1 MAPCGIEGFG
11 RVPGS
16 VTEPELRRFLDRLA
30 RAPEIWLSGSGLQV
44 GDDGTV
50 EIDAGE
56 VDTGVLKIANG
67 GTNSG
72 TALANNKIMVSSGG
86 KIVEGTSSATPS
98 FTTVTTTQS
107 TGTAPFVVASTTVVT
122 NLNADLLDGQHAS
135 TFATV
140 ASPVLTTPQINDTSA
155 DHQYVF
161 AVSELAADRTVTL
174 PQLSGNDT
182 FVFEAHAATL
192 TNKTIALG
200 SNTVSGTKAQFD
212 TAVTDG
218 TIAFHGGAHH
228 DGFSDFVANE
238 HIDHTSVTLT
248 AGEGLSG
255 GGTIAANRTF
265 AVDFSDLSTA
275 DTAIGGTD
283 LISIHDG
290 AQKKITWSNAQS
302 SITAVGTIAT
312 GVWNG
317 TDVAVADGGTGASSA
332 SAARTNLGVA
342 IGSDVQAYDAT
353 LNALA
358 SYNTNGLLTQTG
370 ADTFT
375 GREITGTSNEIEV
388 SNGTGVSGN
397 PQVGLPDDVTI
408 AGNLTVNGT
417 VTTIDTTNLVV
428 EDPLIKLATNNNAAD
443 SVDIGFY
450 GLYDTSGSQD
460 LYAGLFRDANDSGKW
475 KLFKDSQTEPT
486 TTVNTSATGY
496 AVATLVANVEGT
508 VTGTVSD
515 ISNHAITGL
524 SDVGAKTGS
533 GTTVV
538 FNTSPTI
545 VTPTIASF
553 ANAGHD
559 HTDAAGGGTLS
570 TSAIGSGTFADAR
583 ISQSSVTQ
591 HAAAI
596 DHDALTNFVANE
608 HINHTSVTLT
618 AGDGLSGGG
627 TIAANRTFNVD
638 INGTTDLASPATGDE
653 LLISDADDSNAI
665 KKADVASVVNL
676 ADHDALTNFVANEHI
691 NHTAV
696 TLTAGDGLSGGGT
709 IAANRTFNVDINGAT
724 DLAGPATGDELLL
737 SDADDSNSIKKA
749 DVASVV
755 NLADH
760 DALTN
765 FVANEHVNHTSV
777 TLTAG
782 DGLSGG
788 GNISANRTFDVDING
803 TTDLGS
809 PATADELLISD
820 TDDSNAIKKADV
832 ASVVNL
838 ADHDAL
844 TNFVANEH
852 VDHSSVSITAGDGL
866 SGGGNL
872 TATRTVNVNINA
884 TTDLGSPA
892 TGDELLISDADN
904 GNAIRKADVASVVNL
919 ADHDALT
926 NFVGNEHV
934 NHTSVSITAGAGL
947 TGGGDISS
955 TRTIDVDINGTT
967 DLASPAVGDE
977 LLISDADD
985 SNAIRKAD
993 VASVVNLADH
1003 DALTNFVA
1011 NEHIDW
1017 TSTSSNLSTTGTA
1030 TTGLLTVQV
1039 TTDNASVQQAVF
1051 KGGNRS
1057 TPADGDESYASFQLD
1072 DSTGNQAEFARLT
1085 WEANDVTNTSK
1096 DGEMRLSVMKDNTL
1110 TTAIIFDETG
1120 FRTFD
1125 TALVNAN
1132 YAIGGSEA
1140 KIHTRQ
1146 ELSVRG
1152 EYTDTSGT
1160 QGALAVAANDN
1171 AASESSCNTRAIIGQ
1186 AGSDIDSTHNLTGRV
1201 DGLFFQTQHRGSGT
1215 LDDAACIL
1223 VGNGNNTKS
1232 GTTTNQVGLYI
1243 DRQEKAHVTNGYGIY
1258 QWYSGD
1264 TNYLEGNLGLGQTS
1278 PDTKLHVDGVVTLE
1292 EETTTPADPDD
1303 GAECRIYMKDDKL
1316 IIQYNHGGTVR
1327 YKYLALTGTGVDWTH
1342 TTSPP

>member
-200 SNTVSGTKAQFD
+200 SNTVSGTKAQFN

-559 HTDAAGGGTLS
+559 HEDAAGGGQLSADAIGSGTLPVARGGTGATSLTDGGVLLGSGTGAITAMGVLSDGQMIVGDGTTDPVAESGATLRTSIGVGTGDSPQFTGIELGHASDTTIARSGSGDITIEGNAVYRAGGTDVAVADGGTGASSLTDGGVLLGSGTGAITAMSVLANGEMIVGDGSGDPVAESGATLRTSIGVGTGDSPQFTAIELGHATDTTIARSSAGVITVEGSAVALATNHLGFFAATTSAQLAGVISDETGTGKVVFGTSPTIVTPTIASFANATHDHTDAAGGGTLS
-570 TSAIGSGTFADAR
+570 TSAIGSGTFADAL

-591 HAAAI
+591 HEAAI
-596 DHDALTNFVANE
+596 DHDALTNFVAN
-608 HINHTSVTLT
+608 
-618 AGDGLSGGG
+618 
-627 TIAANRTFNVD
+627 
-638 INGTTDLASPATGDE
+638 
-653 LLISDADDSNAI
+653 
-665 KKADVASVVNL
+665 K
-676 ADHDALTNFVANEHI
+676 
-691 NHTAV
+691 
-696 TLTAGDGLSGGGT
+696 
-709 IAANRTFNVDINGAT
+709 
-724 DLAGPATGDELLL
+724 
-737 SDADDSNSIKKA
+737 
-749 DVASVV
+749 
-755 NLADH
+755 
-760 DALTN
+760 
-765 FVANEHVNHTSV
+765 
-777 TLTAG
+777 
-782 DGLSGG
+782 
-788 GNISANRTFDVDING
+788 
-803 TTDLGS
+803 
-809 PATADELLISD
+809 
-820 TDDSNAIKKADV
+820 
-832 ASVVNL
+832 
-838 ADHDAL
+838 
-844 TNFVANEH
+844 
-852 VDHSSVSITAGDGL
+852 
-866 SGGGNL
+866 
-872 TATRTVNVNINA
+872 
-884 TTDLGSPA
+884 
-892 TGDELLISDADN
+892 
-904 GNAIRKADVASVVNL
+904 
-919 ADHDALT
+919 
-926 NFVGNEHV
+926 
-934 NHTSVSITAGAGL
+934 
-947 TGGGDISS
+947 
-955 TRTIDVDINGTT
+955 
-967 DLASPAVGDE
+967 
-977 LLISDADD
+977 
-985 SNAIRKAD
+985 
-993 VASVVNLADH
+993 
-1003 DALTNFVA
+1003 
-1011 NEHIDW
+1011 HIDW